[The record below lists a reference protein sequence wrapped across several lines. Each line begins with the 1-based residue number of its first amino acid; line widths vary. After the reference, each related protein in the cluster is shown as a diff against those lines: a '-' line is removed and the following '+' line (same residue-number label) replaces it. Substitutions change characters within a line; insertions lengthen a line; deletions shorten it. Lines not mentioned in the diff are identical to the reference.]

1 MAVVKVS
8 LDQYETKHCIE
19 DITEHYFVKGDNRY
33 YVSTEEHVAILT
45 WYRQCR
51 TLHEKGFDE
60 VGLLLTQPIGDDCL
74 YLYVVPGDFEK
85 LDRLDIQTRGYS
97 LYGED
102 DTTVRLVNT
111 STGKSLRY
119 RGLAT
124 CLVGQTHSG
133 AFCYRPSSPRAVQ
146 DIDPALLK

>member
-19 DITEHYFVKGDNRY
+19 HITEHYFKKGDERY

-45 WYRQCR
+45 WYHQCR
-51 TLHEKGFDE
+51 TLHEKGLDE